1 MTHTIHLF
9 ARAREIAGAE
19 RVEVVLPPGSTVA
32 ALHAL
37 LATTF
42 PAMASLLDRAVIAV
56 NHDTADAGRVLDDG
70 DEIAVI
76 PPVSG
81 G

>member
-1 MTHTIHLF
+1 MTHTVFLF
-9 ARAREIAGAE
+9 ARARDLADAE
-19 RVEVVLPPGSTVA
+19 RVAVELPPGSTVA
-32 ALHAL
+32 DLHAA
-37 LATTF
+37 LAAQF
-42 PAMASLLDRAVIAV
+42 PPMAALLDRSAIAV
-56 NHDTADAGRVLDDG
+56 NHDSADAGRVLDDG

>member
-1 MTHTIHLF
+1 MPHTVHLF
-9 ARAREIAGAE
+9 ARARELAGADSVA
-19 RVEVVLPPGSTVA
+19 VELPPGSTVA
-32 ALHAL
+32 ALHAA
-37 LATTF
+37 LAVAY
-42 PAMASLLDRAVIAV
+42 PAMASLLDRSAIAV
-56 NHDTADAGRVLDDG
+56 NHDSADAGQVIDDG

>member
-1 MTHTIHLF
+1 MTLNIHLF
-9 ARAREIAGAE
+9 ARARELAGAE
-19 RVEVVLPPGSTVA
+19 RVSVDLPPGSTVA

-37 LATTF
+37 LAAMF
-42 PAMASLLDRAVIAV
+42 PAMASLLERSAIAV
-56 NHDTADAGRVLDDG
+56 NHDSADAGQVIDDG
-70 DEIAVI
+70 DEVAVI

>member
-1 MTHTIHLF
+1 MTHTVRLF
-9 ARAREIAGAE
+9 ARARDLAGAE
-19 RVEVVLPPGSTVA
+19 CIAVELPRGSTVA
-32 ALHAL
+32 ALHSL
-37 LATTF
+37 LATTY
-42 PAMASLLDRAVIAV
+42 PAMATLLECSGIAV
-56 NHDTADAGRVLDDG
+56 NHDLATAGQVIDDG

>member
-1 MTHTIHLF
+1 MTLTIQFF
-9 ARAREIAGAE
+9 ARARELAGAE
-19 RVEVVLPPGSTVA
+19 RVAVELPRGTTVA

-37 LATTF
+37 LATMF
-42 PAMASLLDRAVIAV
+42 PAMASLLERSAIAV
-56 NHDTADAGRVLDDG
+56 NHDSADAGQVIDDG
-70 DEIAVI
+70 DEVAVI